1 MHYNPIA
8 VNNENQKYYGIVFF
22 RFLTFILL
30 VIYNSLNIK
39 GRRKM
44 KDFKGKVAVITGA
57 ASGIGFGLAERCAQ
71 EGMKVVLAGINE
83 DTLKKAEKDIKKAG
97 ATTLVVRCDVSKA
110 ANVEALAKKT
120 LDTFGAVHLLFNNAG
135 VGAGSTI
142 WGSTLADWEWTL
154 GVNLWG
160 VIYGV
165 HFFVPL
171 MLKQNTECHIVNT
184 ASIAGLLTGPLNG
197 VYCVSKHGVV
207 VLSESLY
214 LELAM
219 TGNKNIGVSVLCPG
233 AIKTKIMG
241 CERNRPKALQNDL
254 AVVKMNLADPI
265 LQASSNALTQAIDNG
280 MPPPQVADMV
290 FNAIK
295 EKKFY
300 ILPNAE
306 MAKPMIKAR
315 MESILEERNP
325 TNPFGP
331 Q

>member
-1 MHYNPIA
+1 
-8 VNNENQKYYGIVFF
+8 
-22 RFLTFILL
+22 
-30 VIYNSLNIK
+30 
-39 GRRKM
+39 M
-44 KDFKGKVAVITGA
+44 KDFKGKVAVVTGA
-57 ASGIGFGLAERCAQ
+57 ASGIGFGLAERCAR
-71 EGMKVVLAGINE
+71 EGMKVVLAGVNE
-83 DTLKKAEKDIKKAG
+83 DTLKKAEKDIKKTG
-97 ATTLVVRCDVSKA
+97 ATTLVVKCDVSKA
-110 ANVEALAKKT
+110 QDVEALAKKT
-120 LDTFGAVHLLFNNAG
+120 LNAFGAVHLLFNNAG
-135 VGAGSTI
+135 VGAGATV

-165 HFFVPL
+165 HFFVPI

-184 ASIAGLLTGPLNG
+184 ASIAGLLPGAYNSI
-197 VYCVSKHGVV
+197 YAVSKHGVV
-207 VLSESLY
+207 IISESLY

-219 TGNKNIGVSVLCPG
+219 IGNNNIGVSVLCPG

-241 CERNRPKALQNDL
+241 CERNRPKGLKNDP
-254 AVVKMNLADPI
+254 AVEKMNLADANV
-265 LQASSNALTQAIDNG
+265 QAVANALTQAIDNG
-280 MPPPQVADMV
+280 MPPPQVADIV

-315 MESILEERNP
+315 MESILQQSNP
-325 TNPFGP
+325 ANPFGP